1 MCLGRF
7 RYVFGKN
14 YGWGL
19 CAIKNMYKI
28 FGSCVVAFQSVFYL
42 EMHQNNFFYFF
53 KIIFYISASKW
64 SENTKTILIWSKKKL
79 IFFKSAFE
87 IQRQTEFYEIQL
99 QKHIKTAYQ
108 KLRFKLNFL
117 MGPTVK
123 NIIWCVI

>member
-1 MCLGRF
+1 MWLGRF

-14 YGWGL
+14 YGWSL
-19 CAIKNMYKI
+19 CTIKNMYKI

-53 KIIFYISASKW
+53 KIIFDISASKW

-79 IFFKSAFE
+79 IFFKSAFKT
-87 IQRQTEFYEIQL
+87 QKQTEFYKIQL
-99 QKHIKTAYQ
+99 HVKTAYQ

-117 MGPTVK
+117 VAPQ
-123 NIIWCVI
+123 

>member
-1 MCLGRF
+1 M
-7 RYVFGKN
+7 
-14 YGWGL
+14 
-19 CAIKNMYKI
+19 
-28 FGSCVVAFQSVFYL
+28 VVVWLLFQSVFYL

-53 KIIFYISASKW
+53 KIIFDISASKW

-87 IQRQTEFYEIQL
+87 IQKQIEFYEIQL